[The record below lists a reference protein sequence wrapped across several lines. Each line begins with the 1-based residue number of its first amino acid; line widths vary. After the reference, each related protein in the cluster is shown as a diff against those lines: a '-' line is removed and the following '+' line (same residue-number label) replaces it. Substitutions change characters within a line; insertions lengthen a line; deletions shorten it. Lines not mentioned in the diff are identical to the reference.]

1 MQGAIL
7 IKFASMY
14 LIYIVLYYNLQNMTK
29 SSTVCKLF
37 FFIKAFTSKQMMD
50 IADMPVSS
58 RWKAFSFLMLIF
70 NYRERKVFK

>member
-7 IKFASMY
+7 IKKFASMY

-37 FFIKAFTSKQMMD
+37 FYKSLYIQTNDGYSWYASEQQ
-50 IADMPVSS
+50 VE
-58 RWKAFSFLMLIF
+58 SFLISNAHF
-70 NYRERKVFK
+70 

>member
-1 MQGAIL
+1 
-7 IKFASMY
+7 
-14 LIYIVLYYNLQNMTK
+14 MTK

-70 NYRERKVFK
+70 NYREMKVFK